1 MADLKISALNSLAGA
16 DLVAADVVA
25 VVDDSASE
33 TKKLTVSDLIANG
46 TTLISDAT
54 IPSAKILFSAG
65 SIATASV
72 ADSGITTAKVADSSI
87 TAAKLADNSS
97 VTLVSTLP
105 ASGDFTGQIA
115 LDTDDNSIVV
125 WNGSAWLSPVASGS
139 INVVNGSNTGE
150 VNIVATT
157 SGSTVT
163 ISATLD
169 NTTAAAQFLAGPT
182 GAGGTVGYRAII
194 GTDLP
199 TASTTAKGGVIVN
212 GNGLTMSSD
221 TIAINNTVT
230 AETSENHIVQY
241 DANGLITSGR
251 AIVAADVPS
260 ATSTTVGVIKPGS
273 GLGVTGA
280 GELNH
285 DNSVTAGTASK
296 VTFDT
301 EGHITGTESLVAVD
315 IPDLDAAK
323 ITTGTLPT
331 ARIASDAI
339 TAEKLADKS
348 TTTIAELTPSGGT
361 FIGQGHLNSI
371 SGDFLIWDGNVWQ
384 PIGVSVGEIVLAGT
398 YDANTN
404 LMATVTSE
412 GTALS
417 FVVGSALPS
426 ASSANK
432 GYYVVVSTAGTG
444 TSPAPTVS
452 LNPPDF
458 LLSTGTAYT
467 EIDVSST
474 VTAQQAANVAFT
486 AAGNIAATNVQ
497 SAIEELDSEKISSAS
512 PSLTGT
518 VSIGTGGT
526 IQFEGATDNAF
537 ETTLTVVDPTAD
549 RSLSLPNV
557 SGTLV
562 SSGDTGTVTS
572 AMIADGTIVNA
583 DISASAEI
591 AVSKLANGTARQLLQ
606 TDVAGSGVEFTSNVD
621 VPGTL
626 DVTGTAT
633 LDSALHVTGNTAM
646 GHTSPSHK
654 LDVRVNNTAAAR
666 IGGTAFAMEIGQ
678 LGSSSSP
685 GFNAV
690 GSSASM
696 LFRIGGTEA
705 MRIDSNR
712 RVGIGTASPSY
723 LLDVY
728 TQSNDIARFS
738 GINGGSLL
746 FRNASTNKVSLNAQS
761 GDFLTFGTNGNS
773 ERLRIDTSGRV
784 LINTSIE
791 GEASAENLTIGD
803 SSDCGISLRSG
814 STSSGKISFSDA
826 YAGAAE
832 YAGFLEYDHN
842 VNALLLGT
850 NSVERLRID
859 SSGRVGIGTNSP
871 SDVLTVAGTDAFIK
885 VDRSNGNP
893 GIDFR
898 YNGST
903 TNRGLID
910 VTSTGA
916 LKFAA
921 GGNTE
926 RMRIDSSGNVGIGT
940 TSPSAKL
947 DVAGEVQCDSLD
959 VDGAADML

>member
-1 MADLKISALNSLAGA
+1 
-16 DLVAADVVA
+16 
-25 VVDDSASE
+25 
-33 TKKLTVSDLIANG
+33 
-46 TTLISDAT
+46 
-54 IPSAKILFSAG
+54 
-65 SIATASV
+65 
-72 ADSGITTAKVADSSI
+72 
-87 TAAKLADNSS
+87 
-97 VTLVSTLP
+97 
-105 ASGDFTGQIA
+105 
-115 LDTDDNSIVV
+115 
-125 WNGSAWLSPVASGS
+125 
-139 INVVNGSNTGE
+139 
-150 VNIVATT
+150 
-157 SGSTVT
+157 
-163 ISATLD
+163 
-169 NTTAAAQFLAGPT
+169 
-182 GAGGTVGYRAII
+182 
-194 GTDLP
+194 
-199 TASTTAKGGVIVN
+199 
-212 GNGLTMSSD
+212 
-221 TIAINNTVT
+221 
-230 AETSENHIVQY
+230 
-241 DANGLITSGR
+241 
-251 AIVAADVPS
+251 
-260 ATSTTVGVIKPGS
+260 
-273 GLGVTGA
+273 
-280 GELNH
+280 
-285 DNSVTAGTASK
+285 
-296 VTFDT
+296 
-301 EGHITGTESLVAVD
+301 
-315 IPDLDAAK
+315 
-323 ITTGTLPT
+323 
-331 ARIASDAI
+331 
-339 TAEKLADKS
+339 
-348 TTTIAELTPSGGT
+348 
-361 FIGQGHLNSI
+361 
-371 SGDFLIWDGNVWQ
+371 
-384 PIGVSVGEIVLAGT
+384 
-398 YDANTN
+398 
-404 LMATVTSE
+404 
-412 GTALS
+412 
-417 FVVGSALPS
+417 
-426 ASSANK
+426 
-432 GYYVVVSTAGTG
+432 
-444 TSPAPTVS
+444 
-452 LNPPDF
+452 
-458 LLSTGTAYT
+458 
-467 EIDVSST
+467 
-474 VTAQQAANVAFT
+474 
-486 AAGNIAATNVQ
+486 
-497 SAIEELDSEKISSAS
+497 
-512 PSLTGT
+512 
-518 VSIGTGGT
+518 
-526 IQFEGATDNAF
+526 
-537 ETTLTVVDPTAD
+537 
-549 RSLSLPNV
+549 
-557 SGTLV
+557 
-562 SSGDTGTVTS
+562 
-572 AMIADGTIVNA
+572 
-583 DISASAEI
+583 
-591 AVSKLANGTARQLLQ
+591 
-606 TDVAGSGVEFTSNVD
+606 
-621 VPGTL
+621 
-626 DVTGTAT
+626 
-633 LDSALHVTGNTAM
+633 
-646 GHTSPSHK
+646 
-654 LDVRVNNTAAAR
+654 
-666 IGGTAFAMEIGQ
+666 MEIGQ

-705 MRIDSNR
+705 MRIDPNR

-959 VDGAADML
+959 VDGAADISGAVTLHANLDLQDNDRIRIGNGDDLQLYHNVYDSYIDNHLGDLAIRNLADDKDIRLISDNGSGGTTDYVLCDGSSGEVKLYHYGTRKLSTKSTGIQVVGTVTDLYSYGNLRDIPQNSKPLPHTLVVGDAGKHINITTGGVTVPSGVFSTGDAVTIYNDSSSDQTVTQGHQSLFGVLERQTPATVHWRNAAFVRCSALLQTSSLFLVRG

>member
-1 MADLKISALNSLAGA
+1 M
-16 DLVAADVVA
+16 
-25 VVDDSASE
+25 
-33 TKKLTVSDLIANG
+33 
-46 TTLISDAT
+46 
-54 IPSAKILFSAG
+54 
-65 SIATASV
+65 
-72 ADSGITTAKVADSSI
+72 
-87 TAAKLADNSS
+87 
-97 VTLVSTLP
+97 TLVSTLP

-458 LLSTGTAYT
+458 LLSQARRTPKLMFHRQLVHSRLQTLLLPLQAT
-467 EIDVSST
+467 LQRPMFSLRLKSLT
-474 VTAQQAANVAFT
+474 VKRFHQQAQV
-486 AAGNIAATNVQ
+486 
-497 SAIEELDSEKISSAS
+497 
-512 PSLTGT
+512 
-518 VSIGTGGT
+518 
-526 IQFEGATDNAF
+526 
-537 ETTLTVVDPTAD
+537 
-549 RSLSLPNV
+549 
-557 SGTLV
+557 
-562 SSGDTGTVTS
+562 
-572 AMIADGTIVNA
+572 
-583 DISASAEI
+583 
-591 AVSKLANGTARQLLQ
+591 
-606 TDVAGSGVEFTSNVD
+606 
-621 VPGTL
+621 
-626 DVTGTAT
+626 
-633 LDSALHVTGNTAM
+633 
-646 GHTSPSHK
+646 
-654 LDVRVNNTAAAR
+654 
-666 IGGTAFAMEIGQ
+666 
-678 LGSSSSP
+678 
-685 GFNAV
+685 
-690 GSSASM
+690 
-696 LFRIGGTEA
+696 
-705 MRIDSNR
+705 
-712 RVGIGTASPSY
+712 
-723 LLDVY
+723 
-728 TQSNDIARFS
+728 
-738 GINGGSLL
+738 
-746 FRNASTNKVSLNAQS
+746 
-761 GDFLTFGTNGNS
+761 
-773 ERLRIDTSGRV
+773 
-784 LINTSIE
+784 
-791 GEASAENLTIGD
+791 
-803 SSDCGISLRSG
+803 
-814 STSSGKISFSDA
+814 
-826 YAGAAE
+826 
-832 YAGFLEYDHN
+832 
-842 VNALLLGT
+842 
-850 NSVERLRID
+850 
-859 SSGRVGIGTNSP
+859 
-871 SDVLTVAGTDAFIK
+871 
-885 VDRSNGNP
+885 
-893 GIDFR
+893 
-898 YNGST
+898 
-903 TNRGLID
+903 
-910 VTSTGA
+910 
-916 LKFAA
+916 
-921 GGNTE
+921 
-926 RMRIDSSGNVGIGT
+926 
-940 TSPSAKL
+940 
-947 DVAGEVQCDSLD
+947 
-959 VDGAADML
+959 